1 MNKLIE
7 NISLEL
13 NNLTFIYEK
22 IYNIQY
28 LDEDINTNYDLN
40 KLIDS
45 IESNLVSS
53 EIDKISKYYD
63 NILNTYDQYIQFNIN
78 NKEKRISK
86 LLLSNNKLFFIDNL
100 SFKIK
105 LSFENANQYLNNYL
119 DLSKSDKAIYLTVT
133 FLKKY

>member
-28 LDEDINTNYDLN
+28 LDEDISTNYDLN

-63 NILNTYDQYIQFNIN
+63 NIVNTYDQYIQFNIN

-86 LLLSNNKLFFIDNL
+86 LLLSNNRLFFIDNL

-119 DLSKSDKAIYLTVT
+119 NSSKSDKAIYLTVT

>member
-28 LDEDINTNYDLN
+28 LEEDVNTNYDIN
-40 KLIDS
+40 KLLNS
-45 IESNLVSS
+45 IENNLVSS

-63 NILNTYDQYIQFNIN
+63 NIVNTYDQYIQFNIN

-86 LLLSNNKLFFIDNL
+86 LLLSNNRLFFIDNL

-105 LSFENANQYLNNYL
+105 LSFKNANQYLNNYVNS
-119 DLSKSDKAIYLTVT
+119 SKSDKAIYLTVT

>member
-28 LDEDINTNYDLN
+28 LEEDVNTNYDIN
-40 KLIDS
+40 KLLNS
-45 IESNLVSS
+45 IENNLVSS

-63 NILNTYDQYIQFNIN
+63 NIVNTYDQYIQFNIN

-105 LSFENANQYLNNYL
+105 LSFENASQYLNNYL